1 MISKIKFLFTES
13 IRGLFRARIPAIIS
27 SITIAITLVVFS
39 SAYFFYE
46 NMVGF
51 TNKFTAQFN
60 IEVFFDPQLSEAKSM
75 ELFNDILLIQGIEQ
89 GEFIDK
95 TKAAQLFKK
104 YFKDDIDN
112 IIGENPLPMG
122 GNFDIDLAHRSPQ
135 RMTRITREIRRMDGV
150 DEAAFQHDV
159 VSRVDKIIDNIL
171 GFSIVI
177 GCFILI
183 VSIILVS
190 NTIRLIIHAKQ
201 HTIETLHLL
210 GATNG
215 FIKFPFIM
223 EGIYQGLI
231 GSGMA
236 LMFLSLLY
244 SLQAYLLESL
254 VRIQLN
260 IPELIISGNL
270 ILGITLGLIGSY
282 RGISKYLN

>member
-1 MISKIKFLFTES
+1 MISKIKIPFTES
-13 IRGLFRARIPAIIS
+13 IRGLFRASIPAIIS
-27 SITIAITLVVFS
+27 SITIAITLVVFT

-60 IEVFFDPQLSEAKSM
+60 IEVFFDPQLSEEKSM
-75 ELFNDILLIQGIEQ
+75 GLFNDILLIQGIEQ

-95 TKAAQLFKK
+95 IKAAYLFKK
-104 YFKDDIDN
+104 YFKDDISN

-122 GNFDIDLAHRSPQ
+122 GNFDIDLDYRSPQ
-135 RMTRITREIRRMDGV
+135 RMTRITREIRKMEGV

-177 GCFILI
+177 GCSILI
-183 VSIILVS
+183 ISIILVS
-190 NTIRLIIHAKQ
+190 NTIRLIIHSKQ

-236 LMFLSLLY
+236 LIFLSLLH

-254 VRIQLN
+254 VRIQLH

-270 ILGITLGLIGSY
+270 ILGIILGLIGSY